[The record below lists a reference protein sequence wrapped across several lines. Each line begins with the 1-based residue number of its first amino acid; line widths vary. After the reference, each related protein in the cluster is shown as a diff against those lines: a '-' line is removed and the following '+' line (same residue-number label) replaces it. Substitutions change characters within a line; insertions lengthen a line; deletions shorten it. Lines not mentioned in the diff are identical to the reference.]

1 MRVLV
6 GTMRFPA
13 LVLSNPR
20 PSTLGSLD
28 EKVSRRPLAAE
39 PGVLN
44 PALHPASASLYSSV
58 ANAEAEDLKLW
69 GLSLGMTL
77 DLLSYMSP
85 SPGVPLTPWDSD
97 ELMGVEGVLEEDW
110 DERSKH
116 NRVKG
121 RINAP
126 PSLTSVFPRFSYPDV
141 NFWIWYAYCHSGP
154 IILFQLHSDHCACPC
169 RVFGKRYR
177 QVIRS
182 WEASLRVGGTNDTRS
197 VTVLLC
203 LRDHS

>member
-6 GTMRFPA
+6 GTMQFPA
-13 LVLSNPR
+13 LVLSNAHP
-20 PSTLGSLD
+20 PTLRSLD
-28 EKVSRRPLAAE
+28 EKFSRRPFAAE
-39 PGVLN
+39 ASVLN
-44 PALHPASASLYSSV
+44 PALHPTSASLYSYV
-58 ANAEAEDLKLW
+58 IETQDLKLW

-97 ELMGVEGVLEEDW
+97 ELMGVEGVLEEDC

-116 NRVKG
+116 KSVKG

-141 NFWIWYAYCHSGP
+141 NFWIWYACHHSGT
-154 IILFQLHSDHCACPC
+154 IILFTLTI
-169 RVFGKRYR
+169 V
-177 QVIRS
+177 
-182 WEASLRVGGTNDTRS
+182 
-197 VTVLLC
+197 C
-203 LRDHS
+203 LSM